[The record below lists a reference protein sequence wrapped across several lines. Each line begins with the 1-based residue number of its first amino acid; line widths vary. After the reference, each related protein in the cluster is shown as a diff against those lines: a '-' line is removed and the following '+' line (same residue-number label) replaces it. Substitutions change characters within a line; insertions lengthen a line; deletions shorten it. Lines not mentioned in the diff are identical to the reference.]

1 VKLTR
6 EQAKALCLRYME
18 CSWDI
23 WKEVCEANN
32 ADPSLDALHEA
43 YEHIV
48 LRRLSGVETL
58 TQLTQFPLHEA
69 ELLNAASHAMACLLV
84 ANQIGSPECTAGKK
98 QIPKCRYCAIT
109 PFGRHHSL
117 FARATTAEC

>member
-1 VKLTR
+1 MKLTR

-18 CSWDI
+18 CSRDI

-32 ADPSLDALHEA
+32 ADPLLDALHEA

-58 TQLTQFPLHEA
+58 MQLIQFPLHEA

-84 ANQIGSPECTAGKK
+84 ANQIGSPDCAIKG
-98 QIPKCRYCAIT
+98 QPPFKCRYCAIT
-109 PFGRHHSL
+109 PFGKHHSL
-117 FARATTAEC
+117 FRK